1 MENNSLEI
9 EKYKKL
15 LDVEPNN
22 TKYLY
27 ELGNSYEK
35 MNLFMNAIT
44 ECYIKIIKIE
54 PNNGVVLNQIGVCYF
69 IILQFK
75 LAIHYFNK
83 VLKIKEILDV
93 YCNIGKCYIN
103 LFDYT
108 QAEYNFLKAYNLNN
122 NHITSLITLGQL
134 YYYVKKYD
142 KSILFNKKALN
153 NKEITKDIIN
163 QINYSLSFSYL
174 AKREFKVGFN
184 YYETRLLNNDINK
197 QTGLKE
203 RVDIPSLQNWNG
215 IDKCNNLLIIYE
227 QGIGDNIQY
236 YRFIIQLSNC
246 YPDMKITYF
255 CKSIVAHIFKEYPNI
270 TIMYDSI
277 PVHIFNYKAFIM
289 SLPSLLKLETISP
302 NTENYININNNKLEY
317 WKNQLSPFKKLKVGF
332 VYNGL
337 LSSFIEKNIPL
348 QEFKILSDLNI
359 DLICLHKQNEISQDL
374 NKIEFK
380 DKINSFDIDN
390 DKSFED
396 TICILKNLDLLIS
409 IDTSIVHLAGILNIK
424 TWLLLGYSEWR
435 WSNEDTTYWYNSV
448 ELIRNKENTEFK
460 NILQVVKS
468 KLIDIL

>member
-153 NKEITKDIIN
+153 NKEITK
-163 QINYSLSFSYL
+163 
-174 AKREFKVGFN
+174 
-184 YYETRLLNNDINK
+184 
-197 QTGLKE
+197 
-203 RVDIPSLQNWNG
+203 
-215 IDKCNNLLIIYE
+215 
-227 QGIGDNIQY
+227 NI
-236 YRFIIQLSNC
+236 S
-246 YPDMKITYF
+246 
-255 CKSIVAHIFKEYPNI
+255 
-270 TIMYDSI
+270 
-277 PVHIFNYKAFIM
+277 
-289 SLPSLLKLETISP
+289 
-302 NTENYININNNKLEY
+302 
-317 WKNQLSPFKKLKVGF
+317 
-332 VYNGL
+332 
-337 LSSFIEKNIPL
+337 
-348 QEFKILSDLNI
+348 KIL
-359 DLICLHKQNEISQDL
+359 
-374 NKIEFK
+374 
-380 DKINSFDIDN
+380 
-390 DKSFED
+390 
-396 TICILKNLDLLIS
+396 CIF
-409 IDTSIVHLAGILNIK
+409 TH
-424 TWLLLGYSEWR
+424 Y
-435 WSNEDTTYWYNSV
+435 
-448 ELIRNKENTEFK
+448 
-460 NILQVVKS
+460 
-468 KLIDIL
+468 